1 MCVIVPNDSFNL
13 LLYECILSRFNYLW
27 LYATLW
33 TVTCQVPLSMGIPQA
48 RILEWVA
55 MPYSKGSSW
64 PRDQTHVSYISC
76 IADGFFTASTNW
88 EAQFAEGNGTPLQYS
103 CLENPMDRG
112 VWWAALHGVAKSR
125 ARLSDFTFTF
135 YFHALEKDMTTHSS
149 ILAWRIPGV
158 EELLSMGLHKV
169 GHDWSDLA
177 AMINNVSHPLVFLLA
192 FHITYFV

>member
-1 MCVIVPNDSFNL
+1 MHPKSFQLPLTLCNPINCNLPGSSVHGDSPGKNIGMSCHALLQGIFLTQGSNSC
-13 LLYECILSRFNYLW
+13 LLYLLHCGWILYREHQL
-27 LYATLW
+27 
-33 TVTCQVPLSMGIPQA
+33 
-48 RILEWVA
+48 
-55 MPYSKGSSW
+55 GSPVCW
-64 PRDQTHVSYISC
+64 RQWHP
-76 IADGFFTASTNW
+76 
-88 EAQFAEGNGTPLQYS
+88 TPVL
-103 CLENPMDRG
+103 LPGKPMDRG

-125 ARLSDFTFTF
+125 AWLSDFTFTF
-135 YFHALEKDMTTHSS
+135 YFHALEKDMATHSS